1 MKKTSITYVMAA
13 GLVSGLMASS
23 AHAQVSDGV
32 IRISILNDMT
42 GIYADAGGKGS
53 IVAAELAAEDFG
65 GKVAG
70 AKIEVVSADH
80 ANKPDIASTL
90 GERPTTRRAST

>member
-1 MKKTSITYVMAA
+1 MKKKSIVCALGA
-13 GLVSGLMASS
+13 GLVAGFMSSS
-23 AHAQVSDGV
+23 ALAQVSDNV
-32 IRISILNDMT
+32 VRISILNDMT

-70 AKIEVVSADH
+70 AKIDVVSGDH
-80 ANKPDIASTL
+80 ANKPDIASNL
-90 GERPTTRRAST
+90 AKKGL